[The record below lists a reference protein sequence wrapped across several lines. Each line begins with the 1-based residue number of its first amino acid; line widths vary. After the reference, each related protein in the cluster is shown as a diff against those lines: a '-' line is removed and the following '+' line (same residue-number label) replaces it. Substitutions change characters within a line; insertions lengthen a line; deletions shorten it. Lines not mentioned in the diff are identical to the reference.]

1 MKEWLG
7 EHSQCY
13 QMFMTEGQLH
23 IQAKEFLHDGAYS
36 SDIGDLAI
44 AALSNM
50 LQSPLVLFTS
60 RPNQPLHIQ
69 HPNNSPMI
77 NPHPIYLAYLQ
88 VGPGHYD
95 AVAPYTVEQDKDDS
109 ISAPTASSHAATTN
123 CNCGRRSMKGNA
135 CSFSLIHYTCKCPC
149 YNTKQTCTQYCNC
162 RVL

>member
-1 MKEWLG
+1 MNEWLG

-13 QMFMTEGQLH
+13 QTFMTEGQLR

-69 HPNNSPMI
+69 HPSNSPMI
-77 NPHPIYLAYLQ
+77 NPHPIYICLMFKLDQ
-88 VGPGHYD
+88 VTMMLLLHILLNKIKMIAFLHLLLPLMLL
-95 AVAPYTVEQDKDDS
+95 PLIITVDGE
-109 ISAPTASSHAATTN
+109 
-123 CNCGRRSMKGNA
+123 
-135 CSFSLIHYTCKCPC
+135 
-149 YNTKQTCTQYCNC
+149 
-162 RVL
+162 V